1 MRGAEVMN
9 SQNWALQASSTDHRT
24 KASRCAWTSSSP
36 RASNQSMQFG
46 WMSCGCMELPGPF
59 TAGQIVGW
67 RNLAARRDRLRL
79 FPEPELGIVF
89 AAFALA
95 YDDGTFG
102 LSFVGLD
109 ARVVHMIG
117 LDRQG
122 QVDLW
127 RGQRLEIRRAIGPG
141 EGVQRAA
148 TPRYLFAA
156 LAVPKRLP
164 PLKSTCS
171 TQREAPVLP

>member
-1 MRGAEVMN
+1 PIDAVRMDVLWVHGVAWSFHCGADCWGA
-9 SQNWALQASSTDHRT
+9 QH
-24 KASRCAWTSSSP
+24 
-36 RASNQSMQFG
+36 
-46 WMSCGCMELPGPF
+46 
-59 TAGQIVGW
+59 
-67 RNLAARRDRLRL
+67 LAARRDRLHL
-79 FPEPELGIVF
+79 FPKPELGIVF

-109 ARVVHMIG
+109 ARVVHTIG

-148 TPRYLFAA
+148 TPRYLFAD
-156 LAVPKRLP
+156 LARA
-164 PLKSTCS
+164 
-171 TQREAPVLP
+171 EAFAAFEEHVFDPVRGT